1 MIMGVAMATAIAT
14 DALLRLQSWLS
25 PAFPI
30 GAYSYSHGLE
40 TAIEQGLVTDRESL
54 TDWLD
59 GVLRFGAGR
68 NDAILLA
75 EAWHA
80 AVSGDRV
87 RLAEVA
93 SLAAALPGAAELQLE
108 TMQQGGAFAA
118 TLRAA
123 WPEQAAALDQVPGT
137 PPLPVAV
144 AVAAAAETAPLDAVL
159 PMYLQAFAA
168 NLVSAAVR
176 AVPLGQSDGQRTIAA
191 LEPTVQQVALEA
203 AGTPLDDIG
212 GAALMSDWCAMAH
225 ETQDGRLFR
234 S

>member
-1 MIMGVAMATAIAT
+1 MATAITT

-54 TDWLD
+54 TGWLD

-93 SLAAALPGAAELQLE
+93 ALAAALPGAAELQLE
-108 TMQQGGAFAA
+108 PMQQGGAFAA

-123 WPEQAAALDQVPGT
+123 WPEQAAALDQVPGP

-144 AVAAAAETAPLDAVL
+144 AVAAGGETAPLDAVL